1 MADHVDRRIEGNFS
15 QGWPFAIFIVLLVAG
30 AFGVAGMIYRSTFR
44 SPNDVAAEYRRQ
56 SPGTEGADTSHRPAA
71 H

>member
-15 QGWPFAIFIVLLVAG
+15 RGWPFAIFITLLAVG
-30 AFGVAGMIYRSTFR
+30 AFVTAGLIHRATFR
-44 SPNDVAAEYRRQ
+44 SPTDVTAEYRRQ
-56 SPGTEGADTSHRPAA
+56 SPGVEGADTTHRPAA